1 MITPEILMAKLIEV
15 YGDNLAN
22 ADHYP
27 VQFNHQAKVQL
38 YYMRMSEAQNVS
50 TDIID
55 FTSN

>member
-1 MITPEILMAKLIEV
+1 MITPETLMAKLIEV

-27 VQFNHQAKVQL
+27 VQFNYQAKVQL